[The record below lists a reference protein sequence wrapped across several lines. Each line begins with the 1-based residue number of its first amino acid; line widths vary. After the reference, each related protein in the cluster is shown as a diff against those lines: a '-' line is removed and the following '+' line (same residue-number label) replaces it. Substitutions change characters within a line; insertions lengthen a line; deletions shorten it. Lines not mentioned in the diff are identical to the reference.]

1 MPLSVVIYIV
11 FEDLGR
17 KVSGRSI
24 WAGVWSE
31 SKLDLLNRLNY
42 VLWNRFSTS
51 GCPDALDAYYVASW
65 QLPRPDLHRLADDDF
80 AGHTIDLL
88 APHQS
93 FPYPTRVAAA
103 IKDSKNHSLV
113 VNDSIIY
120 GEWESLGELAVVSKN
135 ELVNAAEV
143 C

>member
-1 MPLSVVIYIV
+1 MNKLTQGVV
-11 FEDLGR
+11 EGETQPP
-17 KVSGRSI
+17 
-24 WAGVWSE
+24 WANHVMS
-31 SKLDLLNRLNY
+31 SHVIPHL
-42 VLWNRFSTS
+42 
-51 GCPDALDAYYVASW
+51 VASG
-65 QLPRPDLHRLADDDF
+65 DLFDVRGQRLKSVWAEN
-80 AGHTIDLL
+80 HPLDLL

-113 VNDSIIY
+113 VNNSIIY

-135 ELVNAAEV
+135 ALVNAAEV